1 MRVPELFIYIAPLTL
16 SFRTVKE
23 FLLPC
28 DTSNLCLSD
37 SVPFRIPFTGSSY
50 ATDDLQPCESLEAA
64 RGTHHENK
72 ALPQEE

>member
-1 MRVPELFIYIAPLTL
+1 MRVLRYLFISLLLTQ

-37 SVPFRIPFTGSSY
+37 SVPFRIRFTGSSY

-64 RGTHHENK
+64 HGTHHENK
-72 ALPQEE
+72 ALPPEE